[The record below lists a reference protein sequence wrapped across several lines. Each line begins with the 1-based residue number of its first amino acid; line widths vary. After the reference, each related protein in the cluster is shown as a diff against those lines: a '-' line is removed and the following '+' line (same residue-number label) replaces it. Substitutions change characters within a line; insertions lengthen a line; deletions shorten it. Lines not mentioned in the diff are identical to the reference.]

1 MPQITEQQAQQA
13 LEMVKNYFRYA
24 IDGDNAPKLIMDWDW
39 FGEGRGTPSIVW
51 EEGPYEWAIMYTGE
65 HGRMPKGVFAEPAT
79 SWALSLYSDPSV
91 DTSQV
96 GDDNASGAEHDEEM
110 RILYEDAMREFGG
123 KNSSTDIE
131 LFTTF
136 TPTFEK
142 DSGANPWGE
151 QQRDI
156 DYLETR
162 YDNNESSDPLESFD
176 ETSSENHLEEIENE
190 KLIPAIDDVA
200 MAVLREHK
208 PSEYRGRVWQPLTRA
223 EVAASARVLG
233 RAGDMDPEYARDPD
247 NYVIEVTYG
256 DDGRRAIYE
265 AGPNTEPIL
274 WMN

>member
-1 MPQITEQQAQQA
+1 MEQITKQQAQQA

-39 FGEGRGTPSIVW
+39 FGNGRGTPSIVW
-51 EEGPYEWAIMYTGE
+51 EEGPYEWAMTYTGY

-123 KNSSTDIE
+123 KNSSTDVE

-142 DSGANPWGE
+142 DSGGKIATDISKMLEPEGEKSRATSQYLQMNNPDQYGYPESYSQWDGEKMPRRLLKKHRDYWQQQSTAGNDPHGNFGRLDAWYNDGYDPGTKVWTAPDPE
-151 QQRDI
+151 QQQ
-156 DYLETR
+156 
-162 YDNNESSDPLESFD
+162 F
-176 ETSSENHLEEIENE
+176 
-190 KLIPAIDDVA
+190 
-200 MAVLREHK
+200 
-208 PSEYRGRVWQPLTRA
+208 G
-223 EVAASARVLG
+223 
-233 RAGDMDPEYARDPD
+233 
-247 NYVIEVTYG
+247 
-256 DDGRRAIYE
+256 
-265 AGPNTEPIL
+265 
-274 WMN
+274 